1 MNMKK
6 VLILFIAWC
15 MTLSV
20 AYAQQDTT
28 QVKVKYLNSF
38 DAALKEAAQ
47 ANKLIFVNCYAHW
60 ALPCQGMDRHV
71 FSNAEFA
78 KWLNDNFVC
87 LRLEMTDPQNR
98 YLIDKY
104 KIRFYAHFLVLDS
117 EGNLVHR
124 VVGGAKLPK
133 FKEWIARA
141 LNPNESLT
149 GMDRRYESGER
160 SVEFLRDYIEVLSHT
175 NETDKQ
181 EVLTKEFLAKI
192 DTSDLVKKEN
202 LEIFFRIVGDVN
214 SDYYK
219 YLIRHYDD
227 FIEENGKEPINRL
240 ISNLNIVA
248 LLPYFFSE
256 EGYDTFD
263 IDGIKQIIDKY
274 LPADD
279 KVFAYYKAAK
289 ARGEGRVE
297 DYISLL
303 QSYKSELEDRVIR
316 DADLSLTSCVKK
328 YPETKQLIESYLK
341 SRMNEYQSYPDI
353 LRAYEQALFMLEN
366 EGKGVKFEDCSF
378 DEALVLAAKSG
389 KLLFMDCYTSWCGP
403 CKMLSD
409 KIFPLKEVGDFF
421 NQHFI
426 NIKMDMEKGEGKD
439 LAKRYK
445 VRSYPTLLVL
455 DAKGNIVHRL
465 SGARPPKDLL
475 VLMARALSEETAY
488 APVKAKYEAGDRSPR
503 VVVEY
508 LLNMRLTGEMGEEM
522 IQKKAEEY
530 FQSLSDEQRLDKYM
544 LYFFKNFASDPESD
558 MALYFLKHRKSYDKI
573 EQDMDPEELLLRIY
587 FPALMNYLP
596 EANLQDERLAHLI
609 QVIKDAGYVK
619 DKMTLGYLV
628 NIIEAVGENNWKEV
642 KKIYFK
648 KVAKMTDMRG
658 QLNLDVLWNRL
669 WVKTPDSMK
678 AEVIEYLKAEK
689 AKTIEPSIDNY
700 EMLLEKLQ
708 Q

>member
-1 MNMKK
+1 MKT
-6 VLILFIAWC
+6 LLFVALC
-15 MTLSV
+15 MFSLMGW
-20 AYAQQDTT
+20 AQEKN
-28 QVKVKYLNSF
+28 VEKPVIKVKYVDSYES
-38 DAALKEAAQ
+38 ALEEAVRT
-47 ANKLIFVNCYAHW
+47 NKPIFFNCYADW
-60 ALPCQGMDRHV
+60 AVPCHGMDEVV

-78 KWLNDNFVC
+78 EWLNEHFVC
-87 LRLEMTDPQNR
+87 LCLDVVSSQNQ
-98 YLIDKY
+98 YLVEKY
-104 KIRFYAHFLVLDS
+104 NIHFFAHFLILDS
-117 EGNLVHR
+117 QGNLIHR
-124 VVGGAKLPK
+124 IVGGAKLPE
-133 FKEWIARA
+133 FKDWVARG
-141 LNPNESLT
+141 LDSRRNLV
-149 GMDRRYESGER
+149 GMNQRYDQGER
-160 SVEFLRDYIEVLSHT
+160 DVLFLRDYIDVLGCA
-175 NETDKQ
+175 NEGDKQ
-181 EVLTKEFLAKI
+181 KQVVKEYVQKI
-192 DTSDLVKKEN
+192 DTSDLLKKNNWNIFYKVVEDIYSDYFKYLLSHHDIAVKEN
-202 LEIFFRIVGDVN
+202 G
-214 SDYYK
+214 
-219 YLIRHYDD
+219 
-227 FIEENGKEPINRL
+227 EEHVEQL
-240 ISNLNIVA
+240 ISLFVIRA
-248 LLPYFFSE
+248 LYPYLFN
-256 EGYDTFD
+256 
-263 IDGIKQIIDKY
+263 IDGYEQLDMKEIKNIMNTY
-274 LPADD
+274 LSADNIA
-279 KVFAYYKAAK
+279 FSYYDAVK
-289 ARGEGRVE
+289 ARGENRVE
-297 DYISLL
+297 DFISLL
-303 QSYKSELEDRVIR
+303 KEYGPKWQPEIWQYADVNLAPLIQRMPELKTIIEQYLNERMNSFEEASIKQSYK
-316 DADLSLTSCVKK
+316 K
-328 YPETKQLIESYLK
+328 
-341 SRMNEYQSYPDI
+341 
-353 LRAYEQALFMLEN
+353 ALLMLEN

>member
-1 MNMKK
+1 
-6 VLILFIAWC
+6 
-15 MTLSV
+15 
-20 AYAQQDTT
+20 
-28 QVKVKYLNSF
+28 
-38 DAALKEAAQ
+38 
-47 ANKLIFVNCYAHW
+47 
-60 ALPCQGMDRHV
+60 
-71 FSNAEFA
+71 
-78 KWLNDNFVC
+78 
-87 LRLEMTDPQNR
+87 
-98 YLIDKY
+98 
-104 KIRFYAHFLVLDS
+104 
-117 EGNLVHR
+117 
-124 VVGGAKLPK
+124 
-133 FKEWIARA
+133 
-141 LNPNESLT
+141 
-149 GMDRRYESGER
+149 
-160 SVEFLRDYIEVLSHT
+160 
-175 NETDKQ
+175 
-181 EVLTKEFLAKI
+181 
-192 DTSDLVKKEN
+192 
-202 LEIFFRIVGDVN
+202 
-214 SDYYK
+214 
-219 YLIRHYDD
+219 
-227 FIEENGKEPINRL
+227 
-240 ISNLNIVA
+240 
-248 LLPYFFSE
+248 
-256 EGYDTFD
+256 
-263 IDGIKQIIDKY
+263 
-274 LPADD
+274 
-279 KVFAYYKAAK
+279 
-289 ARGEGRVE
+289 
-297 DYISLL
+297 
-303 QSYKSELEDRVIR
+303 
-316 DADLSLTSCVKK
+316 
-328 YPETKQLIESYLK
+328 
-341 SRMNEYQSYPDI
+341 
-353 LRAYEQALFMLEN
+353 MLEN

-378 DEALVLAAKSG
+378 DEALALAAKSG

-403 CKMLSD
+403 CKMLSE

-455 DAKGNIVHRL
+455 DAKGNIVHPL